1 MTNEADLID
10 SGSAFLLRLAVIRAT
25 RDQYFAVAPE
35 DELMPA
41 LIAAVPQ
48 CADES
53 FARGVMNASAHAFFQ
68 SVGAA

>member
-25 RDQYFAVAPE
+25 SDQYFAVAPE
-35 DELMPA
+35 EELMPA
-41 LIAAVPQ
+41 LIATVPQ
-48 CADES
+48 CSDES
-53 FARGVMNASAHAFFQ
+53 FARGVMTASAHAFFQ